1 MTAAVADAGALPA
14 GDARFSSSVRRLLPL
29 AWPVFVGQLAV
40 LAFSTVDTLMIGRTT
55 AVDLAALAI
64 GNATYISI
72 FVGFMGIVLAIGPI
86 AGHAFGSG
94 DRARAGHE
102 TRQAAWL
109 GLALSVLGGSLLLFP
124 GRILALARAG
134 PEVEAEVRA
143 YLLALACALP
153 AALVI
158 TAYRGFHVAVSRPKA
173 MMALQVAGLAAKVP
187 LNALFVF
194 GAGLATPFGTLAV
207 PAFGAA
213 GCAIAT
219 AVVVWL
225 QAAALWTLLRRD
237 PFYVPFGLTRA
248 HRFGRPDARSLGAL
262 ARLGVPMGL
271 GYLIEVTGFTFM
283 AIFIARLGT
292 TAVAGHQIAVNVV
305 TLLFM
310 VPLAIANASA
320 ALVAQRV
327 GAGDLAD
334 ARRLGWHG
342 LGFGVA
348 VAAALGSAV
357 ALARVPIVGLFTAD
371 AAIVAAALPLVAW
384 VAAFHVADA
393 AQTVAA
399 FLLRAWRVAV
409 LPLVVYVLALWVV
422 GLGGGYALAF
432 GLAGDALAARL
443 PATWRGA
450 EGFWAMATIG
460 LLCAVAGMSGALAF
474 VLARRTREAAG
485 PA

>member
-1 MTAAVADAGALPA
+1 MIADVAEAGAAPA
-14 GDARFSSSVRRLLPL
+14 GDARVSASVRRLLPL

-55 AVDLAALAI
+55 AVDLAALAV

-86 AGHAFGSG
+86 AGQAFGAG
-94 DRARAGHE
+94 DPAKAGHE
-102 TRQAAWL
+102 TKQAAWL
-109 GLALSVLGGSLLLFP
+109 GLALSVLGCLVLLVP
-124 GRILALARAG
+124 DPILALARVG
-134 PEVEAEVRA
+134 PEVESEVRA
-143 YLLALACALP
+143 YLAALACALP

-173 MMALQVAGLAAKVP
+173 MMALQVGGLVVKIP

-194 GAGLATPFGTLAV
+194 GLPDATPG
-207 PAFGAA
+207 FGAA

-225 QAAALWTLLRRD
+225 QAGVLWLLLRND
-237 PFYVPFGLTRA
+237 PFYAPFGLDRA
-248 HRFGRPDARSLGAL
+248 HRLGRPDLASLAGL
-262 ARLGVPMGL
+262 ARLGVPMGA

-292 TAVAGHQIAVNVV
+292 TAVAGHQIAVNAV

-342 LGFGVA
+342 LGLGIA
-348 VAAALGSAV
+348 VAAVLGSAV
-357 ALARVPIVGLFTAD
+357 ALARAPIVGLFTAD
-371 AAIVAAALPLVAW
+371 AAIAAAAVPLVAW

-393 AQTVAA
+393 TQTVAA
-399 FLLRAWRVAV
+399 FVLRAWRVAV
-409 LPLVVYVLALWVV
+409 LPLVVYVIALWVV
-422 GLGGGYALAF
+422 GLGGGYGLAF
-432 GLAGDALAARL
+432 GRVDAVLGVPL
-443 PATWRGA
+443 PAAWRGA

-460 LLCAVAGMSGALAF
+460 LVLAGAGMAGALAF
-474 VLARRTREAAG
+474 VLSRRAREGARTV
-485 PA
+485 